1 MRVFVVDPH
10 DMEVDNYI
18 SITEEMKL
26 ESFPA
31 KYRTLYGISLG
42 YFNVRPTDTEGTP
55 LHRKYLK
62 VTNGTEGAIV
72 TNVTA
77 HIAEANNAIVDLVS
91 IPAEEE
97 KDTDHCFVYL
107 KSSNPV
113 GAMRLLN
120 IRDLHQDHALN
131 SGICYQD
138 NTVHHL
144 AEGERRPIACCP
156 AAIILN
162 LNDTIQFTY
171 HNEITNSFRLVTLKF
186 DTEGLTVTENIVKP
200 RREKTDRS
208 ERRSQKSSRDA
219 SFKTSNPRKM
229 SAFGSDMAALL
240 EAHPEFTLRP
250 YNKTNKGRGR
260 RRELERTHRR
270 HDD

>member
-10 DMEVDNYI
+10 DIEVDNYI
-18 SITEEMKL
+18 SISKEMKL

-42 YFNVRPTDTEGTP
+42 YFNIRPTDEEGTP

-62 VTNGTEGAIV
+62 VTNGTEGAVV

-77 HIAEANNAIVDLVS
+77 HIAETTNAITDLVA
-91 IPAEEE
+91 ITAEED
-97 KDTDHCFVYL
+97 KDTDHCLVYL
-107 KSSNPV
+107 KSNHPT
-113 GAMRLLN
+113 GAMRLLS
-120 IRDLHQDHALN
+120 IRDLHQNHALN

-156 AAIILN
+156 TAIILN
-162 LNDTIQFTY
+162 LNDTIQFSY
-171 HNEITNSFRLVTLKF
+171 RNEITNSARLVTLKF

-200 RREKTDRS
+200 RKEKADRP
-208 ERRSQKSSRDA
+208 ERRSQKSARDT
-219 SFKTSNPRKM
+219 SFKTSKPRKM

-260 RRELERTHRR
+260 RRELERAHRR